1 MAMGIID
8 SFDLKAKKPIDTR
21 LVFTNKTDMDAY
33 PSSALYKGCLS
44 YCEETEKYYSYNGTS
59 WDEFSG
65 GSGSGTTA
73 LWDDGTSTLTL
84 KGISLG
90 QGILTEFWNSLTPR
104 SPRGAG
110 G

>member
-8 SFDLKAKKPIDTR
+8 SFDLKAKKPIDIR
-21 LVFTNKTDMDAY
+21 LVFATKAKMDAY
-33 PSSALYKGCLS
+33 PSSALYEGCLS
-44 YCEETEKYYSYNGTS
+44 YCEETAKYYSYNGTR
-59 WDEFSG
+59 WDKFSG
-65 GSGSGTTA
+65 GMTA

-104 SPRGAG
+104 SPRVAG

>member
-21 LVFTNKTDMDAY
+21 LVFATKTKMDTY

-44 YCEETEKYYSYNGTS
+44 YCEETAKYYSYNGTS

-65 GSGSGTTA
+65 GGGSGTTA

-90 QGILTEFWNSLTPR
+90 
-104 SPRGAG
+104 
-110 G
+110 

>member
-8 SFDLKAKKPIDTR
+8 SFGLKAKKPIDTR
-21 LVFTNKTDMDAY
+21 LVFATKAEMDAY

-44 YCEETEKYYSYNGTS
+44 YCEETTKYYSYNGTS

-65 GSGSGTTA
+65 GGGSGTTA

-90 QGILTEFWNSLTPR
+90 QGILVFYDEIVRLSRTMTH
-104 SPRGAG
+104 
-110 G
+110 

>member
-1 MAMGIID
+1 MGIID

-21 LVFTNKTDMDAY
+21 LVFATKAEMDAY

-44 YCEETEKYYSYNGTS
+44 YCEEIEKYCSYNGTS
-59 WDEFSG
+59 WDKFSG
-65 GSGSGTTA
+65 GGSGMTA

-90 QGILTEFWNSLTPR
+90 
-104 SPRGAG
+104 
-110 G
+110 